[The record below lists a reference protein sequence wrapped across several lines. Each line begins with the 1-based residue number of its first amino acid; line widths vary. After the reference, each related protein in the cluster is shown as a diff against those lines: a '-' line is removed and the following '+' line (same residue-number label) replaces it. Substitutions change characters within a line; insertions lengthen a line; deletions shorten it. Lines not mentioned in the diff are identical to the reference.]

1 MKYRG
6 PTFMQRVLILGNGLS
21 RLNFD
26 KEIRE
31 WTGLLW
37 GCNRAYLDYGKELDG
52 LAGHSEV
59 MNEAR
64 RYRDEH
70 NLKYEIIE
78 SLTCRPLF
86 QKDTGTT
93 LVAEAL
99 TRGMEVEVVG
109 FDIGGLDV
117 YSPGHEKKNKTSWV
131 NRWRLILREF
141 GEDSVKFWG
150 YDHRP
155 FLLSL
160 RHPSEYAHRYMN
172 GEAHIDDDEYE
183 KTVEEWDNDYSKV
196 YDALPKAMLKNIG
209 NREYRIA
216 EIDGLL
222 KSGESV
228 TVLECVAEKYLE
240 LYPRDFALQKL
251 SSGSIVSQ
259 EA

>member
-1 MKYRG
+1 
-6 PTFMQRVLILGNGLS
+6 MQRVLILGNGLS

-31 WTGLLW
+31 WSGLLW
-37 GCNRAYLDYGKELDG
+37 GCNRVYLDYGKELDG
-52 LAGHSEV
+52 LAGHEEV

-64 RYRDEH
+64 EYRDR
-70 NLKYEIIE
+70 NALDYVIIGSDE
-78 SLTCRPLF
+78 SPYTCRQLF
-86 QKDTGTT
+86 QKDTGAT

-99 TRGMEVEVVG
+99 TRGMSVEVVG

-141 GEDSVKFWG
+141 GEDAVKFWG
-150 YDHRP
+150 YDHKP

-160 RHPSEYAHRYMN
+160 RHPSEYARRYMN
-172 GEAHIDDDEYE
+172 GEAHIEDDEYE
-183 KTVEEWDNDYSKV
+183 KTINKWDNDYSKV
-196 YDALPKAMLKNIG
+196 YDALPKAMLTNVG

-216 EIDGLL
+216 EVNGVL
-222 KSGESV
+222 KGGDSI
-228 TVLECVAEKYLE
+228 TLIECVAQRYLE

-251 SSGSIVSQ
+251 DSGSIVSK
-259 EA
+259 EEHE